1 MIVERVC
8 LILGEAAITRPA
20 AAEVT
25 HRTRISLF
33 RYDEYSSDS
42 SDHPDHRHRDHSHDH
57 RRHHHSSHVGN
68 GEWIH
73 L

>member
-33 RYDEYSSDS
+33 RYDEYSSES
-42 SDHPDHRHRDHSHDH
+42 SDHPDHRHRDHSHGY